1 MLKSI
6 ITHLRIPFSI
16 LLLPVFLLALSQ
28 NEAIEEYKA
37 ILLFIILHL
46 LVYPSSNGFNSY
58 MDKDKGSIGMIEHPE
73 EVPEQMLWVTI
84 FLDGMAVLLTALFF
98 NWEVVGLLFLYI
110 TASRLYSYRP
120 VRLKKYAVTGF
131 LTVTVFQGPIIFWMT
146 RIGTSA
152 QEIMWTTPDWI
163 GIAVSFLLIAA
174 GYPIS
179 QIYQHRQDKDDGVQ
193 TISMLLGVK
202 GTFVFSMMMFGL
214 LNVLMA
220 IYTIGV
226 MNNFVLFGLFLIITG
241 PVSVFFVYW
250 MRLCFK
256 NPDNANFKNTMK
268 LNILGAVCNNLFFIV
283 LLLKSIPF

>member
-28 NEAIEEYKA
+28 NEAIEESKA

-58 MDKDKGSIGMIEHPE
+58 MDKDKGSFGMIEHPE
-73 EVPEQMLWVTI
+73 EVPQQMLWVTI
-84 FLDGMAVLLTALFF
+84 LLDGMAVLLTALFF

-131 LTVTVFQGPIIFWMT
+131 LTVTVFQGPIIFWLT
-146 RIGTSA
+146 RIGTST

-163 GIAVSFLLIAA
+163 GIAVSFLLISA

-193 TISMLLGVK
+193 TISMLLGIK
-202 GTFVFSMMMFGL
+202 GTFIFSMMMFGL

-241 PVSVFFVYW
+241 PVSVFFIYW
-250 MRLCFK
+250 MRLCYM

-283 LLLKSIPF
+283 LLLKSILF